1 MPPSEVNPAKDETTL
16 TLLDL
21 DTVSSLSFDDL
32 EEAPG
37 FVIPPAGVYGLLLE
51 TAKLEEFTRKAKGD
65 EPATKGHRIA
75 HYYTIEAVEELID
88 PKEQK
93 PPVGSKFSE
102 RFQLNEQGL
111 KYWKTKAKQI
121 LGDSVDGANL
131 TVTNVIKELGAGT
144 YRIKAKVALKVTDGT
159 GENLGKKFTNIQI
172 RVLERKK
179 EPDLPVS

>member
-1 MPPSEVNPAKDETTL
+1 MPPEEVKVTDETTL

-37 FVIPPAGVYGLLLE
+37 FIIPPAGVYDLLVE
-51 TAKLEEFTRKAKGD
+51 TAKLEEYVKKAKDGK
-65 EPATKGHRIA
+65 PASKGHRIA
-75 HYYTIEAVEELID
+75 HYYLVEQVEELVD

-93 PPVGSKFSE
+93 PAVGSKFSE

-131 TVTNVIKELGAGT
+131 TVANVIKELGAGT

-159 GENLGKKFTNIQI
+159 GENEGKKFTNIQI
-172 RVLERKK
+172 RVLDRKM
-179 EPDLPVS
+179 EPPLPA

>member
-1 MPPSEVNPAKDETTL
+1 MEEANKVAEETTL

-37 FVIPPAGVYGLLLE
+37 FVIPPAGVYDLLLE
-51 TAKLEEFTRKAKGD
+51 TAKLEEYTKKAKGD
-65 EPATKGHRIA
+65 EPASKGHRIA
-75 HYYTIEAVEELID
+75 HYYTIEAVEELVD

-93 PPVGSKFSE
+93 PPIASKFSE

-131 TVTNVIKELGAGT
+131 TVANVIKELAAGT

-159 GENLGKKFTNIQI
+159 GENTGKKFTNIQI
-172 RVLERKK
+172 RVLKRLEQ
-179 EPDLPVS
+179 PSLPA